1 MFSEQLESKYFCLPQ
16 KREEF
21 SGKQTLQQEKK
32 GGGWGAGKGKK
43 KTNINKGL
51 YLFNI
56 QLPIRYLE
64 LYITHNNDA
73 NNRSSNFEHLCN
85 LLNNHVPETVLF
97 YMHYFISFSQ

>member
-16 KREEF
+16 KREDFLENRLCTKG
-21 SGKQTLQQEKK
+21 GKN
-32 GGGWGAGKGKK
+32 GGWGAGKGKK

-64 LYITHNNDA
+64 LNITHNNDD
-73 NNRSSNFEHLCN
+73 
-85 LLNNHVPETVLF
+85 V
-97 YMHYFISFSQ
+97 